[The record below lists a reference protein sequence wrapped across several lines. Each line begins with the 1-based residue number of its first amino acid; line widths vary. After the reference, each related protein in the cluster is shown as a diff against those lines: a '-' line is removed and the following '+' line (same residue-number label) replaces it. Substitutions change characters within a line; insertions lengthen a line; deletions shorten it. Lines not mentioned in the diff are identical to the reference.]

1 MRTRHRSWGI
11 SGGPANGRTSCVTC
25 TPFELAPRWHIRTTK
40 CSTSRRISVSTG
52 SLRRYP
58 LGTLPLLNLSTL
70 GRRLPSRSPGRAGRA
85 NGVGCHLIVSKPGTG
100 IERREWEVSRLLEA
114 RHYGVLCH
122 PEGVQTFFGGLGRRA
137 LKLCNLNFGRASDSE
152 IEQNFPL
159 LIRKSSTSC
168 FGG

>member
-52 SLRRYP
+52 SLQRYP
-58 LGTLPLLNLSTL
+58 LGILSLLEYPRKKVAFAIA
-70 GRRLPSRSPGRAGRA
+70 GPRGKGEWRGLPSYHPRAWCGDRTE
-85 NGVGCHLIVSKPGTG
+85 GM
-100 IERREWEVSRLLEA
+100 REVSRFLGA

-159 LIRKSSTSC
+159 LIRKSSISC